1 MKKLF
6 NRILVP
12 VHFNR
17 DTPLVLL
24 KAIQVANEFDCD
36 IHLLHV
42 QEPWAGLPF
51 GNSSKSTGILTR
63 SQAQAESRLEKLKAW
78 CRGQLKDGLLISSVF
93 LRGNWQNLVKD
104 IIIAEHIDLV
114 VIPRLRDGFFKSLLQ
129 KININRLVQ
138 QTQCPVLTITRKL
151 DASHIINIVVPVID
165 YLPIRKLTMATFLV
179 KKFNGVIHLT
189 GQRDMDTLTGEKKDG
204 RCLTMAYQFIMEY
217 ANVKVY
223 CTPGKGN
230 TVGADALA
238 YAKTVQADLIV
249 VNPGRESVISG
260 IFSKWLGKN
269 IYRASNIPVLT
280 IAPAQ

>member
-12 VHFNR
+12 VHFNK

-42 QEPWAGLPF
+42 QQPLAVLPF
-51 GNSSKSTGILTR
+51 GNLARSTGILSSTG
-63 SQAQAESRLEKLKAW
+63 AQAEARMEKLKSW
-78 CRGQLKDGLLISSVF
+78 CRGQLKDGLLISSVC
-93 LRGNWQNLVKD
+93 LHGNWQNLVKD

-114 VIPRLRDGFFKSLLQ
+114 VIPRLRDGLFRPLVQ

-151 DASHIINIVVPVID
+151 EASHIINIVVPVID
-165 YLPIRKLTMATFLV
+165 VLPIRKLTMATFLV
-179 KKFNGVIHLT
+179 KKFNGIIHLT
-189 GQRDMDTLTGEKKDG
+189 GQRDMDTITGEKKDI
-204 RCLTMAYQFIMEY
+204 RCLTMAYQLLREY

-223 CTPGKGN
+223 CTQAKGN

-238 YAKTVQADLIV
+238 YAQTVQADLIV
-249 VNPGRESVISG
+249 VNPGKESVISG
-260 IFSKWLGKN
+260 LFSKWLGKN

-280 IAPAQ
+280 IAPAP